1 MQEQNINTSNKV
13 TLVIIGILV
22 TVLLVALL
30 LFLLADEDDDA
41 GSTAQNTEQVLVIPE
56 VESPSS
62 ADTSAEN
69 MDFAS
74 QVPRYDG
81 EALQFDSS
89 KPLPELVNSDAEF
102 TQDLLSISAQ
112 LQPSLFKKQL
122 IRKSIFSINDMA
134 QGMLPPVKR
143 LRELSFSQPFT
154 VNIKENRMFMS
165 QASYQRYDQLAL
177 AIDAIDNQAAVAL
190 YHKYLPLFQQ
200 VFTEL
205 SYPDNYQVLDII
217 KSATSR
223 VLDAPVI
230 NNDIE
235 VIRTSVQYKF
245 ASPELEKLSPLDKQ
259 MLRMGPEN
267 THLIQNKLRELVEA
281 LIASEKD

>member
-1 MQEQNINTSNKV
+1 MQEQNINTSNKF

-22 TVLLVALL
+22 TVLLVAFL
-30 LFLLADEDDDA
+30 LFLLADDDA

-56 VESPSS
+56 VESQSS
-62 ADTSAEN
+62 ADSLAEN

-89 KPLPELVNSDAEF
+89 KPLPELVDSDTEF

-112 LQPSLFKKQL
+112 LQPSLFNKQL

-154 VNIKENRMFMS
+154 VNIKENRMYMS

-190 YHKYLPLFQQ
+190 YQKYLPLFQQ

-267 THLIQNKLRELVEA
+267 TQLIQNKLRELVEA